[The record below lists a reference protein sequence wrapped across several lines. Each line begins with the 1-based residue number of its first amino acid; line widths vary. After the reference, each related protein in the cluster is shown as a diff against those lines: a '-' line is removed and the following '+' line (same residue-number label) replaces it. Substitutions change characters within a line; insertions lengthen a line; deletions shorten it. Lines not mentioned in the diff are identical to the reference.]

1 MIYVIWIIRIDLVIN
16 YWILNYFIVLFFI
29 DIENVGEIYNLE
41 ILVLSVIREQIGSV
55 IKLGVVVDNVICM
68 VGLIKVILVFVICI
82 LLFKVVLKI

>member
-41 ILVLSVIREQIGSV
+41 IIVLNVIRE
-55 IKLGVVVDNVICM
+55 
-68 VGLIKVILVFVICI
+68 
-82 LLFKVVLKI
+82 